1 MRNMLA
7 IASKELRSYFAAPI
21 AYIAIGLWAL
31 LYGYFYVAHSAVL
44 RAEQHADDGPDG
56 QARSR

>member
-7 IASKELRSYFAAPI
+7 IASKELRSYFAGPI

-31 LYGYFYVAHSAVL
+31 LYGFN
-44 RAEQHADDGPDG
+44 EQNDGSDG
-56 QARSR
+56 DVWRTQLSLMYAIFD